1 MFSNVTALSVI
12 IGHPNNYVEIKFIPD
27 NMLITKEIH
36 TVISRD
42 KNILRLHV
50 QLCRVREYNLH
61 TMELNR

>member
-12 IGHPNNYVEIKFIPD
+12 TGHPNYVEIKFIPD
-27 NMLITKEIH
+27 NILITKQIH

-42 KNILRLHV
+42 KNILELHV
-50 QLCRVREYNLH
+50 QLCTDREYNLH